1 METLTLRLPAMY
13 GDHHVLE
20 VRRILLDLPGVAD
33 LYASSCFQVVE
44 ITYDPAL
51 LPPEKIESALAD
63 AGYSQDLSIPA
74 ESGIAS
80 YGTESPDTYFRHT
93 TAFEQTRQVVS
104 FAQTV
109 TSAGRPLWPCPGL
122 GVLPLVKE
130 EEHG

>member
-44 ITYDPAL
+44 VTYDPTL

-63 AGYSQDLSIPA
+63 AGYLQDLSIPV
-74 ESGIAS
+74 ESGISA
-80 YGTESPDTYFRHT
+80 YGAEDSETYFRHT

-104 FAQTV
+104 FTQTV
-109 TSAGRPLWPCPGL
+109 TSTGRPLWPCPGL